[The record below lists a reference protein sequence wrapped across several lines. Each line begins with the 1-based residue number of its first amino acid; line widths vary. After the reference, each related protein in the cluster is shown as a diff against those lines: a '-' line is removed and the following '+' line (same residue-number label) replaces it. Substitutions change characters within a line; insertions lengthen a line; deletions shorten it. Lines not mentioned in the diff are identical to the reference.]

1 MVPKTRQLVI
11 RGAAVALVLAAISF
25 GGGLGLTSLGAQ
37 PERESDAP
45 ATPPP
50 TATYVSELAPAV
62 MISPREPA
70 ALPASGVG
78 VGPAAAW
85 PKAIGLGLALLG
97 GLLVHTALTLQPD
110 NRRFP

>member
-25 GGGLGLTSLGAQ
+25 GGGLGLTGLFAQ
-37 PERESDAP
+37 PERESAAS

-78 VGPAAAW
+78 VGPAAGWA
-85 PKAIGLGLALLG
+85 PALRLGRALPG
-97 GLLVHTALTLQPD
+97 GPL
-110 NRRFP
+110 RRT